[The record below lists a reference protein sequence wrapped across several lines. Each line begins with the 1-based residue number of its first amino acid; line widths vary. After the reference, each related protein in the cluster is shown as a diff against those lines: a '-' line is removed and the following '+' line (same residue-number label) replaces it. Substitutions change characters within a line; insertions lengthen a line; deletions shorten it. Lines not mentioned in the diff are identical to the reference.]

1 MQCYTELTPPTAVT
15 HSLALPFLSASANNL
30 VVAKTSLL
38 QIFSLKS
45 VVTHANDS
53 SSRIAQIASQN
64 QREDANGPDSS
75 LPHSAT
81 VKGDR
86 QHTTKLVLV
95 AQFELAGTITSLARV
110 KILRSKSGGEAL
122 LVALRDAKL
131 SLVEWDPER
140 YSIST
145 ISIHY
150 YESEDIL
157 SSPCEP
163 DLGSCVNYL
172 SVDPSSRCAALKF
185 GVRHLAIIPFH
196 QVGDD
201 LVIDDY
207 DSELDGERPDRKQS
221 TSKAAAEGGPDEK
234 TPYAAS
240 FVLSLLALDP
250 SLSHPIH
257 LSFLYEYR
265 DPTFGIL
272 YSQVATSSGL
282 LHERRDNV
290 SYAVYT
296 LDLEQRASTTLSS
309 VNNLPYDLFAVVPL
323 SRLVGGALLV
333 GGNEMI
339 HVDQSG
345 KTNGVAVNDFAK
357 QSTALAML
365 DQSDLNMRL
374 EDCVVKQLGHDNSD
388 LLIILSTGE
397 LAILSFK
404 IDGRSVSGLS
414 IRRVQPTDGGNAIH
428 TSPSCASIVGRS
440 RMFVGSEDSSSLVLG
455 WSRKSERLKRKPS
468 RTQMDIDGDEDEV
481 DVDEEEIDED
491 EDDLYAETKPETKRQ
506 EQTLLVSDADA
517 EEDYTFRLHDS
528 MFNSGPMTGIA
539 IRHSLAT
546 DTNLALKAPS
556 NTELLIASG
565 RGRAGG
571 LTTFQRGVTTTQ
583 VDQPKIQN
591 VHGVWSI
598 CTKRSQEDGRGDRH
612 DKYII
617 ASVTN
622 DTGDEKSAVYSI
634 NPYDGGIVE
643 LLETDFDADTGATID
658 VGTLNGGTKM
668 VQVLQT
674 ELRSY
679 DQDLGLAQIYP
690 LTDEESDTGP
700 KAISASFADPYVLL
714 IRDDSS
720 AVVLTADENGDLDEV
735 SQSEAFKAGKWL
747 SGSLYEDSND
757 ILRLEYPEES
767 EDEAGNV
774 LMFLLNAKG
783 GLQVYRL
790 PNLNKPVYLAEGL
803 SFLPPFLSPEFSGRR
818 SSAKEALTEI
828 LVAELGDSTHK
839 SPYMI
844 LRSAN
849 EDLIIYQPYQSPIEG
864 SKDTS
869 LRFLKIPNP
878 HLPRTPKEDP
888 ADVEE
893 REQERRQP
901 LRSLHDISGYSAVFM
916 PGQSPCFIIKSA
928 SSPPGVIDMCDGSVK
943 SLTQL
948 HSSTCQKGFLYID
961 GEGITRAAQLSS
973 QSRYETGWVTKRV
986 PLGEEIHALAYHEEM
1001 DAYVLGTCTI
1011 VDFKLPE
1018 DEFHSHWTAEETAFL
1033 PQAEQGSIKLLDR
1046 KTSLIIDHHSL
1057 SPSEVV
1063 TCIQTLSLEVSE
1075 HTHERQNLVCVGT
1088 ALLRGPDLP
1097 SLGNIYIFAVI
1108 PVVPEPDHPETGRA
1122 LKLIAKEEVKGAV
1135 TSVSGIGTQ
1144 GFLLVA
1150 QGQKCMVRGLKE
1162 DGSLLPVAFLDMQCY
1177 VSVVRDLE
1185 GTGLCLMG
1193 DAVKGVWF
1201 CGYTE
1206 DPYQLRLF
1214 GKSPHAIE
1222 VITAS
1227 FLPSDKQLY
1236 IAVADADCNIHIL
1249 QFDPEHPK
1257 SLSGHL
1263 LLHHTT
1269 FHTSHYPSTM
1279 TLLPSPS
1286 PSPSATAPVSG
1297 PILITTQSGSL
1308 ALLSPLSPSA
1318 HRTLSSLQSHLQNTL
1333 PHALGLNPRSY
1344 RLPSSG
1350 SLGMDGGMGRGGVVD
1365 GNVCKRWMEGGSW
1378 RRWGGDGA
1386 EEGEE
1391 GVRRLLREVAGLGIL

>member
-207 DSELDGERPDRKQS
+207 DSELDGERPERKQS

-272 YSQVATSSGL
+272 YSQGATSSGL

-455 WSRKSERLKRKPS
+455 WSRKSERFKRKPS

-539 IRHSLAT
+539 IRRSLAT
-546 DTNLALKAPS
+546 DTNLALKAQS

-571 LTTFQRGVTTTQ
+571 LTTFQRRVTTTQ

-634 NPYDGGIVE
+634 NPYDGGIAE
-643 LLETDFDADTGATID
+643 ILETDFDADTGATID

-679 DQDLGLAQIYP
+679 DQGESDFIFSRLDFSIIAGRRGNSWWPGSHNTVLDGAHHTDGDHYVQAMASRRRHAKCVVANMVLHMSIMSDSINTKYISATISPLYPPCLQCYIDMCPGTFALIKQLTISDLGLAQIYP

-783 GLQVYRL
+783 GLQV
-790 PNLNKPVYLAEGL
+790 
-803 SFLPPFLSPEFSGRR
+803 RR
-818 SSAKEALTEI
+818 T
-828 LVAELGDSTHK
+828 
-839 SPYMI
+839 
-844 LRSAN
+844 
-849 EDLIIYQPYQSPIEG
+849 
-864 SKDTS
+864 
-869 LRFLKIPNP
+869 
-878 HLPRTPKEDP
+878 
-888 ADVEE
+888 
-893 REQERRQP
+893 
-901 LRSLHDISGYSAVFM
+901 
-916 PGQSPCFIIKSA
+916 
-928 SSPPGVIDMCDGSVK
+928 
-943 SLTQL
+943 
-948 HSSTCQKGFLYID
+948 
-961 GEGITRAAQLSS
+961 
-973 QSRYETGWVTKRV
+973 
-986 PLGEEIHALAYHEEM
+986 
-1001 DAYVLGTCTI
+1001 
-1011 VDFKLPE
+1011 
-1018 DEFHSHWTAEETAFL
+1018 
-1033 PQAEQGSIKLLDR
+1033 
-1046 KTSLIIDHHSL
+1046 
-1057 SPSEVV
+1057 
-1063 TCIQTLSLEVSE
+1063 
-1075 HTHERQNLVCVGT
+1075 
-1088 ALLRGPDLP
+1088 LP
-1097 SLGNIYIFAVI
+1097 SY
-1108 PVVPEPDHPETGRA
+1108 
-1122 LKLIAKEEVKGAV
+1122 
-1135 TSVSGIGTQ
+1135 TS
-1144 GFLLVA
+1144 F
-1150 QGQKCMVRGLKE
+1150 
-1162 DGSLLPVAFLDMQCY
+1162 
-1177 VSVVRDLE
+1177 
-1185 GTGLCLMG
+1185 
-1193 DAVKGVWF
+1193 
-1201 CGYTE
+1201 
-1206 DPYQLRLF
+1206 
-1214 GKSPHAIE
+1214 
-1222 VITAS
+1222 
-1227 FLPSDKQLY
+1227 
-1236 IAVADADCNIHIL
+1236 
-1249 QFDPEHPK
+1249 
-1257 SLSGHL
+1257 
-1263 LLHHTT
+1263 
-1269 FHTSHYPSTM
+1269 
-1279 TLLPSPS
+1279 
-1286 PSPSATAPVSG
+1286 
-1297 PILITTQSGSL
+1297 
-1308 ALLSPLSPSA
+1308 
-1318 HRTLSSLQSHLQNTL
+1318 
-1333 PHALGLNPRSY
+1333 
-1344 RLPSSG
+1344 
-1350 SLGMDGGMGRGGVVD
+1350 
-1365 GNVCKRWMEGGSW
+1365 
-1378 RRWGGDGA
+1378 
-1386 EEGEE
+1386 
-1391 GVRRLLREVAGLGIL
+1391 